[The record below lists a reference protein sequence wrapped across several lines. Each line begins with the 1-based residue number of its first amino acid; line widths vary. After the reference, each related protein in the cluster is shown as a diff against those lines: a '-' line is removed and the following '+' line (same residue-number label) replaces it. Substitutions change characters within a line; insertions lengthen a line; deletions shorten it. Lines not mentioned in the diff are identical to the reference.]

1 MTRDELI
8 AALKEVPQ
16 HIYCREDPTR
26 ESLLCLT
33 AAAVIAL
40 TPRTC
45 GTCRHYDG
53 DHGTTDGVRYGFCT
67 NRRAWHSG
75 RSMPPFDG
83 CIAWAARDE
92 EDGA

>member
-1 MTRDELI
+1 MTRDEMMAKLQRVSDRLEYLAAADLRGELADVL
-8 AALKEVPQ
+8 AAL
-16 HIYCREDPTR
+16 
-26 ESLLCLT
+26 S
-33 AAAVIAL
+33 
-40 TPRTC
+40 PRTC

-67 NRRAWHSG
+67 NRSAWHSG

-83 CIAWAARDE
+83 CTTWAARDE

>member
-1 MTRDELI
+1 MTLSEIQR
-8 AALKEVPQ
+8 ALN
-16 HIYCREDPTR
+16 IG
-26 ESLLCLT
+26 T
-33 AAAVIAL
+33 AKAMRVQAIMSDVE
-40 TPRTC
+40 RTC

-53 DHGTTDGVRYGFCT
+53 DHGTTDGVQYGFCT